1 MALKLTKTKKADAE
15 TSTQIKNGGEVI
27 SEKTETEKVDVPV
40 SSQVATGSDLPF
52 CEVGVEASY
61 THNLGNYQSAR
72 VQVSLRVPCLP
83 KEIDDTFVYAHA
95 WVDKKLTGMVEEL
108 QEQG

>member
-15 TSTQIKNGGEVI
+15 ITTLIKNGGEII
-27 SEKTETEKVDVPV
+27 SEKTKTEQVDVPV
-40 SSQVATGSDLPF
+40 SSQVATGSDMPF

-61 THNLGNYQSAR
+61 THNLGNFQSAR

-83 KEIDDTFVYAHA
+83 KEIDDTFSYAQK
-95 WVDKKLTGMVEEL
+95 WVDNKLTGMVEEL
-108 QEQG
+108 QGE